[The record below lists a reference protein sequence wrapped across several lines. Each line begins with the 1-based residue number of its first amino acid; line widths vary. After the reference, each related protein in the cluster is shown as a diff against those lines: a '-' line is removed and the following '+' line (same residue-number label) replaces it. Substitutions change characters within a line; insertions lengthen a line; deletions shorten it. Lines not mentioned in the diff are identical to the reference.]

1 LRYVNTAFRHYPI
14 VLSAPAA
21 AVKARWVSNG
31 SAVNARADKKP
42 MWKEVGFPVHFQVGE
57 PARPF
62 GEDLEQLDGP
72 HYAGGYLPIVQTAY
86 TQGKVVYEQEAFAGV
101 REPWA
106 AKGTVLL
113 RFRTRRDTG
122 VIRAPIDLDM
132 AVTASDGIVRDGIGR
147 GLVLFDTGWKWDGAK
162 KELTARLA
170 PGSSVVLA
178 VLTQP

>member
-1 LRYVNTAFRHYPI
+1 
-14 VLSAPAA
+14 
-21 AVKARWVSNG
+21 
-31 SAVNARADKKP
+31 
-42 MWKEVGFPVHFQVGE
+42 
-57 PARPF
+57 RPF

-113 RFRTRRDTG
+113 RFRVRRDTG
-122 VIRAPIDLDM
+122 VIRAQIDLDM
-132 AVTASDGIVRDGIGR
+132 AVTVSDGTAREGMGR
-147 GLVLFDTGWKWDGAK
+147 ALVLFDAGWKWDGAK

-178 VLTQP
+178 VLTEPLPPPFPALTQAAYDAERKACADCWETLLGRGTRLEIP